1 MSGFNK
7 DSYAIDA
14 TTLTAVYNVFITTNS
29 SVARLFST
37 ERVSH
42 KGSMQDFL
50 KGDLASQD
58 GMFLSTAEANVLE
71 FTHSYNFG
79 QGKNVDNLITLRTF
93 EPGLE
98 VLKRFFF
105 LFLQEEIG
113 SIKYR
118 KHTLEKLGDRIKSFT
133 TLAELK
139 NTWNMS
145 TKERSWVEELEA
157 LKAKDELEKYAE
169 ENAIGQ
175 TVYIAYGVG
184 DNLDEW
190 AGPFQTILGGMDYSN
205 NGTEETI
212 TYQFATDHVA
222 RQFDEPGVLSED
234 RDFKSIDFIRPT
246 IPVAAFDYDTTKLE
260 SSWGDYGKGVRTPG
274 FTPSLHDNIVKLI
287 SYYLYNLGIKNH
299 LVVLPNLDL
308 LLASQVAQAIGV
320 NDWHKLFETKKGYTV
335 PTGGGVDKDI
345 LASENYSQGLASY
358 GGFNYALS
366 QDDYS
371 KYTLEGAQ
379 KIFKR
384 LRKLYLSIFSWESN
398 QQGVGAEVAE
408 YLGVDEDYVLT
419 LREKIQLM
427 FTVFKRIGLKVDKA
441 EEQSNDEDPALVNI
455 KTAKAVAQGDVN
467 VAGIAGE
474 IIEGAV
480 EGLGGPEDLLTKGYD
495 YDVLEYDKLT
505 ATDPFAEGEIKADAI
520 ISLELPL
527 QHIGDNIANK
537 DGSFYMAPLL
547 DITNSIVQ
555 AAGQNYINIGY
566 HWENDTKIV
575 DKLKSKFGSGT
586 FEGYTQMLRE
596 TYAAH
601 GSPPPAYDDN
611 YFIFGDQELIK
622 LFVYGEYA
630 SVVNFNKKAR
640 LKTTRAFAGIPIEF
654 NTAVGGHGKWK
665 SRFFIDPFWN
675 RIKED
680 LNKVTQSYASV
691 AYGAEGASEEE
702 IASSEFKDSTK
713 DELSIR
719 LEKNYQSKVKK
730 SYFYEMKNLVKK
742 PYLEMGHFNEY
753 DLNPQYRMNFV
764 SKLPE
769 EFSFLNDTKDEE
781 ISSAI
786 KDIFELGPAFFV
798 GNDRH
803 SNILEYSFDN
813 DQFLFTQFFGNIKE
827 LYYNTTTKW
836 SQKLAPPLDGHP
848 SSDTTREALYAILD
862 NISKTGGYYGKAFSK
877 VFSGIGLGVDT
888 GRIANDLSDIIY
900 QESRGIERYSP
911 RGRRSS
917 VVSMVMLFMS
927 LFKHQYRGHITTLP
941 MFGISNMGILGR
953 PALVLLKSAG
963 RVKPYSE
970 KNRSTADFYS
980 GLYKILGFR
989 HTISTNQS
997 KSEFIMYKDVEGL
1010 LGSGK

>member
-1 MSGFNK
+1 MKYNNGPTN
-7 DSYAIDA
+7 A

-37 ERVSH
+37 ERVG

-58 GMFLSTAEANVLE
+58 GMFLSTAESNVLE

-79 QGKNVDNLITLRTF
+79 QGKNVDNMITLRTF

-118 KHTLEKLGDRIKSFT
+118 KHTLEKLGDKIKSFT
-133 TLAELK
+133 TLVELK
-139 NTWNMS
+139 DTWGMS
-145 TKERSWVEELEA
+145 TKEQSWNEELQA

-246 IPVAAFDYDTTKLE
+246 IPVAAFDYDVTKLE
-260 SSWGDYGKGVRTPG
+260 SSWGDYGKGVKIPG

-308 LLASQVAQAIGV
+308 LLAGQVAQAIGV
-320 NDWHKLFETKKGYTV
+320 NDWHKLFETKQDLTV
-335 PTGGGVDKDI
+335 PTGGGVDKNI
-345 LASENYSQGLASY
+345 IASENYSQGLASY

-371 KYTLEGAQ
+371 NYTLKGAQ

-427 FTVFKRIGLKVDKA
+427 FTVFKRIGLRVDKA

-455 KTAKAVAQGDVN
+455 KTAKAVAQDDVN
-467 VAGIAGE
+467 LVGPIGGE
-474 IIEGAV
+474 IIEGVV
-480 EGLGGPEDLLTKGYD
+480 EGLGGPEDVLSKGYN

-505 ATDPFAEGEIKADAI
+505 ATDPFAEGKIKADAI
-520 ISLELPL
+520 ISLELPF
-527 QHIGDNIANK
+527 QHVGDNIANK

-575 DKLKSKFGSGT
+575 DMLKSKFGSGT
-586 FEGYTQMLRE
+586 FEGYTQFLK
-596 TYAAH
+596 TTHAG
-601 GSPPPAYDDN
+601 GSPPPPAYDDN

-622 LFVYGEYA
+622 LFVYGEFA
-630 SVVNFNKKAR
+630 NLVNFNKKAR

-654 NTAVGGHGKWK
+654 NTRVGKGKWK
-665 SRFFIDPFWN
+665 SGFFIDPFWN
-675 RIKED
+675 RIQKD
-680 LNKVTQSYASV
+680 LDMVTQSDAAV

-713 DELSIR
+713 DELSIK
-719 LEKNYQSKVKK
+719 LEKSYQVKVKQ
-730 SYFYEMKNLVKK
+730 SYFSKMKNLVKK

-753 DLNPQYRMNFV
+753 DLDPQYRMNFV
-764 SKLPE
+764 RRLPE
-769 EFSFLNDTKDEE
+769 EFSFLNDTKDQE

-803 SNILEYSFDN
+803 GNVLEYSFDN

-836 SQKLAPPLDGHP
+836 SQKLAPPLDGEP

-877 VFSGIGLGVDT
+877 VFSGIGLGVNT

-970 KNRSTADFYS
+970 NYRSTADFYS

-989 HTISTNQS
+989 HTISTSQS